1 MSFEP
6 HVAVQERVSC
16 KKKKKGR
23 NNMNIGQ
30 AVEQG
35 KSADTELFFSWLDGY
50 WYPH

>member
-1 MSFEP
+1 MWQYRREF
-6 HVAVQERVSC
+6 HA
-16 KKKKKGR
+16 KIKGG
-23 NNMNIGQ
+23 NSMNIGYE